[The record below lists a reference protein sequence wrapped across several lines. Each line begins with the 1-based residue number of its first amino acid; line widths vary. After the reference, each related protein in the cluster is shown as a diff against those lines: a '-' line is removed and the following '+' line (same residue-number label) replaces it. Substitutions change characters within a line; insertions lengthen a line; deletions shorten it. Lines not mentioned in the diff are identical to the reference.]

1 MPKLNRIRAR
11 FTQIQNIKKI
21 TGVMEMIANSKIP
34 KIKRQFKSS
43 QEYFENLD
51 YIMQNILA
59 NLCKTP
65 EELISTNSEK
75 NLYIIFGSNL
85 GFCGALNNQI
95 LKKITPDLTKNDEII
110 IFGKKIYNYISLRYP
125 KNIIKYF
132 PGVEE
137 TNFSEPIIQVTNLI
151 NKAISKKKY
160 KNIFICYNKFINII
174 QSKPNIINLFDFAK
188 NKTKQDGYGIEFE
201 PNAVEVLK
209 KLIPFYIKS
218 LLEKIFIESK
228 LVETSARRTS
238 MESAT
243 ENAQDIL
250 QKLEL
255 EINSSRQSM
264 ITQEIIEIISGKM

>member
-65 EELISTNSEK
+65 EELTTTNSEK
-75 NLYIIFGSNL
+75 NLYIVFGSNL

-95 LKKITPDLTKNDEII
+95 LKKITPDLTKNDDII
-110 IFGKKIYNYISLRYP
+110 IFGKKIYNYISLRHP

-137 TNFSEPIIQVTNLI
+137 TNFSEPIIEVTNLI
-151 NKAISKKKY
+151 NKAISDKKY
-160 KNIFICYNKFINII
+160 KKIFICYNKFINII

-188 NKTKQDGYGIEFE
+188 NKTKQEGYGIEFE

>member
-11 FTQIQNIKKI
+11 FIQIQNIKKI

-51 YIMQNILA
+51 HIMQNILA

-65 EELISTNSEK
+65 EELVSSNSEK
-75 NLYIIFGSNL
+75 NLYIVFGSNL

-95 LKKITPDLTKNDEII
+95 LKKITPELTKNDEII
-110 IFGKKIYNYISLRYP
+110 IFGKKIHNYISLRYP
-125 KNIIKYF
+125 KNIIEYF

-137 TNFSEPIIQVTNLI
+137 TNFSEPILQVTNLI
-151 NKAISKKKY
+151 NKAISEKKY

-201 PNAVEVLK
+201 PSAVEVLK

-243 ENAQDIL
+243 DNAQDIL